1 MKGRMNTRRLFVVG
15 MALSI
20 SLLVGCGGGFSTL
33 PKEKISEGDKAVLEA
48 KGSNASL
55 NAPAELKAAEDKLEK
70 AKAAFGKKDY
80 NEATRLAEQASVD
93 AEYARAKGG
102 SEKAK
107 KEAEDLRQN
116 IKTLRQDIERLSKEI
131 ALQGGK

>member
-1 MKGRMNTRRLFVVG
+1 MKGKNMLGLFVVTVV
-15 MALSI
+15 LSI
-20 SLLVGCGGGFSTL
+20 LLLGGCGGGFSAL
-33 PKEKISEGDKAVLEA
+33 PKEKISESDKAVTEA

-55 NAPAELKAAEDKLEK
+55 NAPAELKAAEDKLAM

-80 NEATRLAEQASVD
+80 AEATRLAEQASVD
-93 AEYARAKGG
+93 ADYARAKGA

-116 IKTLRQDIERLSKEI
+116 IKTLRQDIEGLSKQI
-131 ALQGGK
+131 TLQGGK